1 MGLNKRGQS
10 LLEYSILFAVIL
22 SAILIMQ
29 FYIKRSYQA
38 RLKAEA
44 DSVGQQYAPG
54 HTTSVITITNKSTSL
69 TTTKDGKIKEKIE
82 EISPNISTTEKVE
95 TVDSFSR
102 EW

>member
-1 MGLNKRGQS
+1 MGLSKRGQS

-29 FYIKRSYQA
+29 FYIKRGYQG

-44 DSVGQQYAPG
+44 DTVGQQYAPG
-54 HTTSVITITNKSTSL
+54 HTTSVISTNNSSISITTSADGIKSEVIFPAIASSQKT
-69 TTTKDGKIKEKIE
+69 
-82 EISPNISTTEKVE
+82 E